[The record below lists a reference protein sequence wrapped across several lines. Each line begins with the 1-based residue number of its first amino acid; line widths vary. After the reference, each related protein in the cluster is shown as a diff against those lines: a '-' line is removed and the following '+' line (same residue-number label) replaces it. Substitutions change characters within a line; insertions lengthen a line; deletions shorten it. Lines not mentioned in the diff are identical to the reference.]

1 MTLTDAKAAAA
12 LTLLSEI
19 ALQLS
24 KRGLL
29 DLETLAERMEKAPVA
44 GDTTEEKQ
52 LVRGVVRAVAQALT
66 AKPPAKPLN

>member
-12 LTLLSEI
+12 LTLLTEI

-44 GDTTEEKQ
+44 GDTPAEKD
-52 LVRGVVRAVAQALT
+52 LVRKVVRAVAQTLT
-66 AKPPAKPLN
+66 TKPPSKPLN